1 MRNKSRIFN
10 KAISPIVVS
19 NRINS
24 EKDNKKVKNLFPYFL
39 NPRLPKKKFAFT
51 LAEVLITL
59 GIIGVV
65 ASITIPT
72 LSQKLYEKRTVT
84 QLRAVQSILSQ
95 SVKAA
100 EAEDGEVEGWELKL
114 DGSESD
120 AQIIGE
126 KLLKHIKVAHDCG
139 TEPDEKSI
147 CVPYLKY
154 NTLNGGTVWGNYSAL
169 PNYYK
174 VKLNNGASLWWR
186 SGNHSIAAE
195 KRAEMY
201 IDFFVDVNGSA
212 LPNMVGKD
220 VFDFYYEKG
229 SLRVAGTP
237 HYLNSGTCSL
247 TSTGWGCAYYV
258 LTNGKLLK

>member
-39 NPRLPKKKFAFT
+39 NTRLPKKKFAFT

-126 KLLKHIKVAHDCG
+126 KLLKHMKVAHD
-139 TEPDEKSI
+139 
-147 CVPYLKY
+147 
-154 NTLNGGTVWGNYSAL
+154 
-169 PNYYK
+169 
-174 VKLNNGASLWWR
+174 
-186 SGNHSIAAE
+186 
-195 KRAEMY
+195 
-201 IDFFVDVNGSA
+201 
-212 LPNMVGKD
+212 
-220 VFDFYYEKG
+220 
-229 SLRVAGTP
+229 
-237 HYLNSGTCSL
+237 
-247 TSTGWGCAYYV
+247 
-258 LTNGKLLK
+258 